1 MELFGISLLNILII
15 IGAIIVGLFVL
26 RLLWNIFTG
35 FLRIVVAV
43 VILGLIFALII
54 TLLL

>member
-54 TLLL
+54 ILLL

>member
-1 MELFGISLLNILII
+1 MEAFGINISSILII
-15 IGAIIVGLFVL
+15 IVAILVGLFVL
-26 RLLWNIFTG
+26 RLLWNVFTG

-43 VILGLIFALII
+43 VILGIIFALII